1 MKRASRSA
9 AGALAVALGACGGAQ
24 PMARSE
30 TNEARQQVEAVLDD
44 FHAAAAVS
52 DEARY
57 FDHFSADGV
66 FLGTD
71 ATERWTVTA
80 FRTYAHPH
88 FAAGKGWTYT
98 PVERHVAFDAT
109 GQVAW
114 FDERLSHTK
123 YGQLRG
129 SGVLVVERARW
140 RVAQYN
146 LTFLVPNETA
156 SEVVDLI
163 RAPSSQTP
171 AR

>member
-1 MKRASRSA
+1 MTTETRLA
-9 AGALAVALGACGGAQ
+9 AGALAVALGACGGARSMT
-24 PMARSE
+24 PDETNAARS
-30 TNEARQQVEAVLDD
+30 RVDGVLDD
-44 FHAAAAVS
+44 FHAAAAAS

-71 ATERWTVTA
+71 ATERWTVAA
-80 FRTYAHPH
+80 FRAYAHPH

-114 FDERLSHTK
+114 FDERLSHAK

-146 LTFLVPNETA
+146 LTFLVPNEIA
-156 SEVVDLI
+156 PEVVELI
-163 RAPSSQTP
+163 RAPASQTP